1 MARKRTQDLPDLS
14 ALMLPRNE
22 WMVAIEQA
30 VLRRQQDALA
40 ATPLPEQIAAK
51 LAALIALN
59 FVRTGQRLLE
69 QDISA
74 ALKVSRAPVR
84 EALRILERDR
94 LVEFQARRGAMV
106 PAPRAKDLNDVF
118 DIRSQ
123 LYGMILHEEIL
134 EQHDD
139 LVVLFDRHIPR
150 ILTAA
155 DESVDAYA
163 VATFLLNSE
172 VAELSDNHI
181 LADLLQSVSLQ
192 TLRYVRMAL
201 AANPDT
207 IRHNLKGWQAL
218 HEAIRN
224 SDCTLAVDLAR
235 ERIARVRTYAVKY
248 LGSDAEEAEDRFVET
263 GA

>member
-1 MARKRTQDLPDLS
+1 MARQRTQDLPDLS
-14 ALMLPRNE
+14 ALLLPRNE

-30 VLRRQQDALA
+30 VLRRQQDAIA

-51 LAALIALN
+51 LAALIVLD
-59 FVRTGQRLLE
+59 FVHTGQRLLE
-69 QDISA
+69 QEISA

-106 PAPRAKDLNDVF
+106 PVPHAKDLQDVF
-118 DIRSQ
+118 DIRSR
-123 LYGMILHEEIL
+123 LYGMILREEML

-139 LVVLFDRHIPR
+139 LVELFDRHIPR
-150 ILTAA
+150 ILRAS

-172 VAELSDNHI
+172 VAELSDNRI

-192 TLRYVRMAL
+192 TLRYVRLAL
-201 AANPDT
+201 AADPDT
-207 IRHNLKGWQAL
+207 IRLNLEGWRAL
-218 HEAIRN
+218 HEAIR
-224 SDCTLAVDLAR
+224 DGDVERAVDLAR
-235 ERIARVRTYAVKY
+235 TRIARIRASAVEH
-248 LGSDAEEAEDRFVET
+248 LGNDETDAENSFVET
-263 GA
+263 GS